1 MNLIAMPAGSE
12 PELRLKG
19 LDGLRGIAACV
30 VAFGFHTQF
39 MFAQGVFA
47 PGAGGPIAQWLRDFG
62 WAAVDLF
69 FVLSGFVFAHVYL
82 TNARYA
88 RISLREF
95 VVARIARLYPL
106 HIATLL
112 LCAVIPAALPNNGP
126 GAFIAHLFMVQALFS
141 PAGHTFNGPAWSIS
155 IEALCY
161 LIFAAGLWGQWR
173 ALHLYTALALI
184 AGLIGTLS
192 FAPEMRVTVET
203 AISRGLLGFFAGQA
217 LWLNRAWFAKVPTP
231 ILAIVALAAIV
242 VDPGGLSAVI
252 PLTLVA
258 WPALLLLAL
267 RVPALSAR
275 PLLWLGD
282 RSYAIYLLH
291 MPLIDL
297 VHYCSRGGLDGS
309 AASMISAHLGLVAI
323 TLLLADI
330 TWRWFELPMRKRV
343 RDALDPPERR
353 GAARIPAE
361 V

>member
-1 MNLIAMPAGSE
+1 MSQMGIQAGFE
-12 PELRLKG
+12 PEFRLKG
-19 LDGLRGIAACV
+19 LDGLRGVAACV
-30 VAFGFHTQF
+30 VAFGFHAQF
-39 MFAQGVFA
+39 MFAQGVFT
-47 PGAGGPIAQWLRDFG
+47 PGAGGPVAQWLRDFG
-62 WAAVDLF
+62 WTAVDLF
-69 FVLSGFVFAHVYL
+69 FVLSGFIFAHVYL
-82 TNARYA
+82 TKERYA
-88 RISLREF
+88 RISLRQF

-112 LCAVIPAALPNNGP
+112 FCAVAPAALPDGGP
-126 GAFIAHLFMVQALFS
+126 GAFIAHLFMVQALVS
-141 PAGHTFNGPAWSIS
+141 PAGQTFNGPTWSIS

-161 LIFAAGLWGQWR
+161 LLFAASLWGPRR
-173 ALHLYTALALI
+173 ALRLYTVVVLI
-184 AGLIGTLS
+184 AGLIGTFW
-192 FAPEMRVTVET
+192 FAPEMRVTVGA

-267 RVPALSAR
+267 RVPAMSAR

-291 MPLIDL
+291 MPLVDL
-297 VHYCSRGGLDGS
+297 VHYYSGGLDGS
-309 AASMISAHLGLVAI
+309 VASIISAHLGLAAI
-323 TLLLADI
+323 TLLLADF
-330 TWRWFELPMRKRV
+330 TWRRFELPMRRRV
-343 RDALDPPERR
+343 RDVLDPPSRR
-353 GAARIPAE
+353 GAARIRAE

>member
-1 MNLIAMPAGSE
+1 MNQIAMQAGSE
-12 PELRLKG
+12 PEFRLKG

-30 VAFGFHTQF
+30 VAFGFHAQF
-39 MFAQGVFA
+39 MFAQGVVT
-47 PGAGGPIAQWLRDFG
+47 PGVGGPIAQWLRDYG
-62 WAAVDLF
+62 WTAVDLF

-82 TNARYA
+82 ANERYA

-95 VVARIARLYPL
+95 AVARIARLYPL

-112 LCAVIPAALPNNGP
+112 FCAVAPAALPNDGP
-126 GAFIAHLFMVQALFS
+126 GAFIAHLLMVQALFS

-173 ALHLYTALALI
+173 ALRLYTAVTLI

-192 FAPEMRVTVET
+192 FAPEMRVTVGA
-203 AISRGLLGFFAGQA
+203 AISRGLLGFFTGQV
-217 LWLNRAWFAKVPTP
+217 LWLNRARFAKVPTP
-231 ILAIVALAAIV
+231 ILAIVAISAIV
-242 VDPGGLSAVI
+242 VDPGGFSAVI

-267 RVPALSAR
+267 RLPALSAR

-291 MPLIDL
+291 MPLVDL
-297 VHYCSRGGLDGS
+297 VYYYSRGGLDGS
-309 AASMISAHLGLVAI
+309 VASIASAYLGLAAI
-323 TLLLADI
+323 TLLLADV
-330 TWRWFELPMRKRV
+330 TWRRFELPMRRRV
-343 RDALDPPERR
+343 RDALCPPERR
-353 GAARIPAE
+353 DGTHVAAE
-361 V
+361 F